1 MSKVTKYTLLSL
13 CGALLVFC
21 ITCSFVAGTA
31 LRKELKCTRLE
42 VRILDS
48 LKNSFVSKADVKKFL
63 DREYGTYIG
72 MPLDSLDLVKME
84 SIVDSRSAVFK
95 SQAYVTKDGTL
106 HVDVTQRRP
115 VVRFQKK
122 DGGFYADAEGYIF
135 PLQNSYASHVQI
147 IDGNIPLAANSGY
160 KGNISDP
167 KEMEWF
173 RRMMGL
179 VNFIQSS
186 KTWKDK
192 IVQIHVADNGDVA
205 LIPRKGREMFII
217 GQPTSLEEKFEKMG
231 QYYKVIIPEKGSEAY
246 RTVDLRFRGQIVCK

>member
-1 MSKVTKYTLLSL
+1 MSKVTKYTFLSL

-21 ITCSFVAGTA
+21 IACSFVAGSS
-31 LRKELKCTRLE
+31 LRKEMKCTRLE
-42 VRILDS
+42 VRIVDS
-48 LKNSFVSKADVKKFL
+48 LENSFVSRADVKKFL

-72 MPLDSLDLVKME
+72 MPLDSLNLVKIE
-84 SIVDSRSAVFK
+84 EIVDSRSAVMK

-106 HVDVTQRRP
+106 HVDVTQRSP
-115 VVRFQKK
+115 VVRFQKR

-160 KGNISDP
+160 KGSISD
-167 KEMEWF
+167 KAEMEWF

-179 VNFIQSS
+179 VNYIENS
-186 KTWKDK
+186 KTWKGK
-192 IVQIHVADNGDVA
+192 IVQIHVADNGDIA

-231 QYYKVIIPEKGSEAY
+231 KYYKVIIPEKGNDAY
-246 RTVDLRFRGQIVCK
+246 RTVDLRYRGQIVCK

>member
-21 ITCSFVAGTA
+21 IACSFVAGTSA
-31 LRKELKCTRLE
+31 RKELKCTRLE
-42 VRILDS
+42 VRIIDS
-48 LKNSFVSKADVKKFL
+48 LENSFVSMEDVRKFL

-72 MPLDSLDLVKME
+72 MPLDSLDLVKVE
-84 SIVDSRSAVFK
+84 SIIDSRSAVMK

-106 HVDVTQRRP
+106 HVDVTQRNP

-135 PLQNSYASHVQI
+135 PLQNSYASHVQV

-160 KGNISDP
+160 KGSISD
-167 KEMEWF
+167 KREMEWF
-173 RRMMGL
+173 RSMMDL
-179 VNFIQSS
+179 VNYIENSR
-186 KTWKDK
+186 TWKDK

-205 LIPRKGREMFII
+205 LIPRKGNEMFII
-217 GQPTSLEEKFEKMG
+217 GKPTALEEKFEKMG
-231 QYYKVIIPEKGSEAY
+231 KYYKVIIPEKGSDAY
-246 RTVDLRFRGQIVCK
+246 RMVDLRYRGQIVCK

>member
-13 CGALLVFC
+13 CGVLLVFC
-21 ITCSFVAGTA
+21 IACAFVAGTSV
-31 LRKELKCTRLE
+31 RKDLKCTRLD
-42 VRILDS
+42 VRIVDS
-48 LKNSFVSKADVKKFL
+48 LENSFVSRADVKKFL

-84 SIVDSRSAVFK
+84 DIIDSRSAVMK

-106 HVDVTQRRP
+106 HVDVTQRSP

-135 PLQNSYASHVQI
+135 PLQNSYASHVQV

-160 KGNISDP
+160 KGSISDK

-173 RRMMGL
+173 RRMMDL
-179 VNFIQSS
+179 VNYIETSR
-186 KTWKDK
+186 TWKDK

-205 LIPRKGREMFII
+205 LIPRKGNEMLII
-217 GQPTSLEEKFEKMG
+217 GKPTALEEKFEKMG
-231 QYYKVIIPEKGSEAY
+231 KYYKVIIPEKGSDSY
-246 RTVDLRFRGQIVCK
+246 RIVDLRYRGQIVCK